1 MSKKITIYDVAQQAG
16 VAISTVSRV
25 LNKSPYVSDDTKEK
39 VIKAIKELQ
48 FRPQVNA
55 RKLAS
60 KEAQTLSIAVPN
72 FTTPFFNEVL
82 KGVKDEISNLDLDF
96 IIYNTGSNTPKEN
109 LLKLLDRG
117 TPDAIMIFSIEIDEE
132 TNQILKSLNIP
143 ILLVDTKHPDF
154 DYFYWDNFKGGYLA
168 GQHLARQGFLNI
180 GMIRSHSG
188 STLVKERER
197 GFMQAMYDYK
207 IRIPEINIVSGI
219 TKKHAG
225 FSEEAGYEAV
235 QLLKEKLN
243 GSLPEAIVC
252 ANDTIAIGAL
262 HALHEL
268 NKVIPADVAVVGY
281 DNIKTAHY
289 VNLTTID
296 QKMYEVGVMAV
307 KRLAER
313 IRRKDLPLEQR
324 IIDPELIKRKSTDKK
339 IL

>member
-25 LNKSPYVSDDTKEK
+25 LNKSPYVSEETKEK

-60 KEAQTLSIAVPN
+60 KEAQTLSIAVPT

-82 KGVKDEISNLDLDF
+82 KGVKDELNHLDLDF
-96 IIYNTGSNTPKEN
+96 IIYNLGSLNPKQN
-109 LLKLLDRG
+109 LLKFLDRG
-117 TPDAIMIFSIEIDEE
+117 TPDAFMIFSIEIDREIDE
-132 TNQILKSLNIP
+132 ILKSLNIP
-143 ILLVDTKHPDF
+143 IILVDTKHPDY
-154 DYFYWDNFKGGYLA
+154 DYFLWDNFKGGYLA

-180 GMIRSHSG
+180 GVINSMATSSLI
-188 STLVKERER
+188 KDRER

-207 IRIPEINIVSGI
+207 IKIPATNIVTGI

-225 FSEEAGYEAV
+225 FSEEAGYEAI
-235 QLLKEKLN
+235 QILKEQN
-243 GSLPEAIVC
+243 ERLPEAIFC

-262 HALHEL
+262 HALSEL
-268 NKVIPADVAVVGY
+268 NLKVPDDVAVLGY
-281 DNIKTAHY
+281 DNIKISHY
-289 VNLTTID
+289 VGLSTID
-296 QKMYEVGVMAV
+296 QKMYYVGSMAV

-313 IRRKDLPLEQR
+313 IRRKELPLEQK
-324 IIDPELIKRKSTDKK
+324 IIDPELIKRKSTNKK